1 MGFFEKLKRIF
12 TIPEDAPV
20 EKENSYE
27 KSMLRDEISS
37 LLVKLECKNPF
48 DSTVR
53 YLKQTMVFDKSVDE
67 LKSIRSNLENKI
79 AEYDERR
86 RRTAKEREDLEA
98 CKWTGQRPKG
108 MSSEDLDRWQRSDDR

>member
-1 MGFFEKLKRIF
+1 
-12 TIPEDAPV
+12 
-20 EKENSYE
+20 
-27 KSMLRDEISS
+27 MLRDEISS

-79 AEYDERR
+79 AEYDERS

-98 CKWTGQRPKG
+98 CKNLL
-108 MSSEDLDRWQRSDDR
+108 SFCL